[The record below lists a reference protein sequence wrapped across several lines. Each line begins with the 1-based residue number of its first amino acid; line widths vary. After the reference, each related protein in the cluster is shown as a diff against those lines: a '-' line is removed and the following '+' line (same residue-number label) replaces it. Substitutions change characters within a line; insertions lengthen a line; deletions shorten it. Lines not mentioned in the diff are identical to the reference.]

1 MDELQKRILKGQ
13 RIKER
18 RLFCGLSQTEL
29 GNKLNVKFTTI
40 SKYES
45 GEIKSIDSDI
55 LSLIADI
62 TNTDLDYF
70 LLKTN
75 DPEIK
80 KQDLKKDIQYATYYD
95 NKIKH
100 MTQEQKDAIKKEVDN
115 FADFVINK
123 YFDKK

>member
-29 GNKLNVKFTTI
+29 GDKLNVKFTTI

-45 GEIKSIDSDI
+45 GEIKSIDSDT

-62 TNTDLDYF
+62 TDTDLDYF
-70 LLKTN
+70 LLKT
-75 DPEIK
+75 DKPEKAFNVTYDYKNNNRVATHVSIDYQK
-80 KQDLKKDIQYATYYD
+80 LSDSQKLEVNNFISFLKS
-95 NKIKH
+95 
-100 MTQEQKDAIKKEVDN
+100 KE
-115 FADFVINK
+115 
-123 YFDKK
+123 DKK